1 MNYQNIPDAMKQ
13 LPHWLVWRLEDRG
26 GKKPTKTPYSVKG
39 GYAKVNDPAT
49 WATFD
54 EALGALQGG
63 QFNGIGFVFTQTPF
77 VGVDI
82 DGCIDQATGE
92 VAPEALDALQA
103 LDSYTELSQSG
114 KGFHIVLE
122 GRLPE
127 GRRRTEPFEMYG
139 DGSPRY
145 FAMTG
150 DLWGDCREVRA
161 DQNAIDEV
169 HHKYIARPKDGP
181 EQTAGGQQ
189 TLTLDL
195 TDEQVLE
202 RARAAKNGALFTRLW
217 NGDISAYN
225 GDDSRADM
233 ALCNMLAFWCQK
245 DGGQMDRLFRQS
257 SLMRPK
263 WDERHGRD
271 TYGNITIAEAIAG
284 CRDVYSGPARAAQ
297 APQSTAP
304 AEAPKSEWAPPV
316 SFGEEVL
323 PPFPVGCLPSI
334 MRDYVKAVSE
344 AVQVT
349 VDMAAVAALAT
360 AALCVQKKYLVKGKE
375 NWLEPLNLYAV
386 VVAPP
391 AERKSA
397 VMQAMTKFV
406 YEYEQTTNEFLQEQI
421 DRNQVE
427 RNILAQTVKE
437 LEGKAAKGAKG
448 VTKEDAIAKRRELS
462 ELEEIKPLRLL
473 ADDCTP
479 EVLTSLLSENGG
491 KMAVV
496 SAEGG
501 IFEILNGR
509 YSQSVNI
516 DVFLKAHAGDP
527 LRVDRKGRPSE
538 YIPHPALS
546 VLLAIQPVV
555 LDGLMSN
562 EAFRGRG
569 LTARFLYSIPTSKV
583 GRRSFETP
591 PIPAQ
596 YEADFK
602 GLIYGLL
609 AIPQGDRPELI
620 TLSPEAYQL
629 SAAFAAELE
638 PRLCGDLETIGDW
651 AGKFHG
657 AILRMAGVLHTVQ
670 HRQESAQ
677 AQLSGLT
684 MQAAI
689 TIGRYFLEHAK
700 AAYMLMGADEQVQGA
715 KYVLR
720 QLEKQQYD
728 TISRRDLFRMCRGRF
743 KKSEDIGP
751 ALELLAEYDY
761 IREMEVEYKGTGR
774 KPDAQYKINPYL
786 YGQNG
791 QNGQNPVVSSN
802 SSNLS
807 IKTA

>member
-1 MNYQNIPDAMKQ
+1 MNYQNIPDKMKQ
-13 LPHWLVWRLEDRG
+13 CPHWIVWRLEDRG
-26 GKKPTKTPYSVKG
+26 GKKPTKTPYSVRG
-39 GYAKVNDPAT
+39 GYARVNDPET
-49 WATFD
+49 WAGFD
-54 EALGALQGG
+54 EALKALQSG

-77 VGVDI
+77 IGVDI
-82 DGCIDQATGE
+82 DGCIDPATGE
-92 VAPEALDALQA
+92 VAPEAIDVLQSMQ
-103 LDSYTELSQSG
+103 SYTELSQSG
-114 KGFHIVLE
+114 KGFHTVLE
-122 GRLPE
+122 GRLPD
-127 GRRRTEPFEMYG
+127 GRRRNGPFEMYG

-150 DLWGDCREVRA
+150 ELWGECREIRA
-161 DQNAIDEV
+161 NQSAIDEI
-169 HHKYIARPKDGP
+169 HRKYIAKPINGP
-181 EQTAGGQQ
+181 EQPAGGQQ
-189 TLTLDL
+189 APTLEL
-195 TDEQVLE
+195 TDAQVLE
-202 RARAAKNGALFTRLW
+202 RARAAKNGALFTSLW
-217 NGDISAYN
+217 EGDKSAYD

-233 ALCNMLAFWCQK
+233 ALCNLLAFWCRK
-245 DGGQMDRLFRQS
+245 DSGQMDRLFRQS

-284 CRDVYSGPARAAQ
+284 CRDIYSGPVVSEPVRQ
-297 APQSTAP
+297 QQT
-304 AEAPKSEWAPPV
+304 AEAPKAEWAPPV

-323 PPFPVGCLPSI
+323 PVFPVGCLPSV
-334 MRDYVKAVSE
+334 MREYVKAVSE

-349 VDMAAVAALAT
+349 ADMAAVAALAT
-360 AALCVQKKYLVKGKE
+360 AALCVQKKFLVKGKE

-427 RNILAQTVKE
+427 RNILAQSVKE
-437 LEGKAAKGAKG
+437 LESKAAKGAKG
-448 VTKEDAIAKRRELS
+448 VTMEDAIAKRRELS
-462 ELEEIKPLRLL
+462 ELEEIKPIRLL

-516 DVFLKAHAGDP
+516 DAFLKAHAGDP

-569 LTARFLYSIPTSKV
+569 LTARFLYSIPKSKV
-583 GRRSFETP
+583 GRRTFETP
-591 PIPAQ
+591 PIPTQ
-596 YEADFK
+596 CERDFRD
-602 GLIYGLL
+602 LIHSLL
-609 AIPQGDRPELI
+609 SIPQGDKPEI
-620 TLSPEAYQL
+620 IELSPEAYQQ

-657 AILRMAGVLHTVQ
+657 AVLRIAGVLHTAQ
-670 HRQESAQ
+670 HWQESGRVK
-677 AQLSGLT
+677 LSGLT

-700 AAYMLMGADEQVQGA
+700 AAYMLMGADEQIQGA

-743 KKSEDIGP
+743 KKSEDITP

-761 IREMEVEYKGTGR
+761 IREIEVEYKGTGR
-774 KPDAQYKINPYL
+774 KPDAQYKINPFL

-791 QNGQNPVVSSN
+791 QNGHNPAIMSN

-807 IKTA
+807 A